1 MGLEHYRSKHE
12 VALTAERPR
21 MAVQRATL
29 VEDLPSEGLW
39 LAETMLDG
47 YRLLAQIDDG
57 RVRLWT
63 RCGEDWSRRLPGIVG
78 ELQRL
83 PLRHAWLDG
92 ELLALDR
99 AGGGSFPRLQ
109 RLLARDGG
117 DMSGLRYYLF
127 DLLALDGSDLRA
139 RPLLERKERLRE
151 LLTGTLPEVLGG
163 SRGGAGLATGE
174 RSLRYCGHVIG
185 RLDEAF
191 RAACLQGSEGL
202 LLKRVDAPYQAGR
215 SPSWLKLR
223 CGHRQ
228 AFVVVGYTLPVAPS
242 GGIGTLVL
250 GYYTRAGELAFAG
263 SVSTGV
269 DHATRI
275 HLATRLAA
283 LASPQCPFPRR
294 PELPWREDMRWVCPD
309 LVADVRFSGWTRQE
323 HLREPRFIGLRED
336 KPAREVARERALPAT
351 ALADGPPAA
360 ATTAATISGR
370 VGDGDARGPG
380 L

>member
-1 MGLEHYRSKHE
+1 MGLEHYRSKHD
-12 VALTAERPR
+12 VALTPERPR
-21 MAVQRATL
+21 IATQRATL

-39 LAETMLDG
+39 LAEALLDG

-63 RCGEDWSRRLPGIVG
+63 RSGEDWSRRLPGIVG

-99 AGGGSFPRLQ
+99 AGAGSFPRLQ

-117 DMSGLRYYLF
+117 AISGLRYYLF

-163 SRGGAGLATGE
+163 SVGAGLSTGE

-191 RAACLQGSEGL
+191 RAACLQGGEGL

-228 AFVVVGYTLPVAPS
+228 AFVIAGYTLPVAPS

-250 GYYTRAGELAFAG
+250 GYHTRAGELAFAG
-263 SVSTGV
+263 SVGSGF

-283 LASPQCPFPRR
+283 LTSPQCPFTLR
-294 PELPWREDMRWVCPD
+294 PDLPWQEGMRWVCPD
-309 LVADVRFSGWTRQE
+309 LVADVRFAGWTRQE
-323 HLREPRFIGLRED
+323 RLREPRFIGLRED
-336 KPAREVARERALPAT
+336 KSAREVARERALPAT
-351 ALADGPPAA
+351 GLATGAPGA

-370 VGDGDARGPG
+370 VGDGDVRDPG